1 MIPKARDLI
10 FERSCVSRDSQIR
23 RANEKAT
30 PCLQKN
36 EDLQRKKL
44 LSRLNFD
51 LGGRSGP

>member
-1 MIPKARDLI
+1 MIIDI
-10 FERSCVSRDSQIR
+10 SFVSRD
-23 RANEKAT
+23 AKNEEQFDMKKDT

-51 LGGRSGP
+51 LGGSSGP